1 MPLEIAL
8 ALLFAG
14 TLVIGALLGL
24 YSFFKVRSYSAL
36 PERIDLLE
44 ETVARLR
51 ADLRRALDDR
61 PRLYPD
67 APAKTTPKADPG
79 AVRRSEPP
87 RRTTDTA
94 GETPKTGDE
103 DQTGKDKADAEKP
116 AAAEPGKTG
125 APVENEK
132 PRKTQTPPTGDETKQ
147 PASGPIPVAARDAAP
162 KKDIENTIGALW
174 AVWIGGLALALGGVF
189 LVRYSIEQGWIGP
202 TARVLIGLAFAGLL
216 GAAGEWTRRRGKVFS
231 IAGYERANVP
241 AILTAAGT
249 IAAFASV
256 YAAYALYGLI
266 SPALCF
272 VVLGIVAVVA
282 LFAALLHGLLLASVG
297 LIGSYSVPFLIT
309 TDQPN
314 ALALAL
320 YILAVSGAAFGVAR
334 LRLWRWLAI
343 VAAIG
348 LVAWGVL
355 LLLIGGPNDREIV
368 FGYTFAA
375 LAMVFFVFVAS
386 LYRRDPA
393 TFLNTDRVAT
403 AALAGILFLLHGAV
417 LFRPYDALTTLAMM
431 ATIVLC
437 FGAAVFYPAARYVA
451 VAALFV
457 VVPGYLGW
465 SVPLEDMMRYADD
478 IGSQSAL
485 TTPMLEDLRRSS
497 DRAFVWTGIVLA
509 AVGLGIG
516 LYGTLV
522 SASRAVLAASGTSLA
537 LLLLSVAYLRMEQL
551 QPSLL
556 FGASALGLGLVFAA
570 VANAL
575 FQRIASD
582 APARDAAI
590 AGYLI
595 AALAAIALA
604 LGIVLERG
612 ALTIALAL
620 LVPATA
626 FVYTWRPLPALRPL
640 AIVFA
645 LLWVARVAWDPR
657 IVGADLGTVPILNWL
672 TYGYGIPAAAF
683 AWAAIQFGRDR
694 RDVWLEALEGI
705 AVATVTLALALVGLH
720 AVDPAALFTPIDT
733 LSEGAVAALVA
744 GGVSLGLL
752 RLSRSQSSRVLQ
764 AAATGLGYA
773 GMAIG
778 AFGLLVAYNP
788 LLTGE
793 TIGGGLILNR
803 LTFGYFAPALLYAT
817 LAWAAQTRRPHPYA
831 LVALCV
837 SCVLGAVWITL
848 SIRHAFHPLNL
859 MTGPTTDAEVYVYSA
874 VWLVIGIL
882 VLAVGL
888 VTQIR
893 PVRLLSGIIL
903 LAVVAKVFLID
914 MANLT
919 GVLRALSFIGL
930 GFVLIAIGL
939 VYQRLLRKPVEPSEP
954 DATETT

>member
-8 ALLFAG
+8 VLLFAG

-24 YSFFKVRSYSAL
+24 YSFFKVRSYSTL
-36 PERIDLLE
+36 PERIDTLE
-44 ETVARLR
+44 ETVAALR
-51 ADLRRALDDR
+51 ADLRRALDGR

-67 APAKTTPKADPG
+67 TPAKSTPKADPG
-79 AVRRSEPP
+79 AVRRSEAPRREEKKDEEEQRAEEPSKDQAAPDETPATEPDKTAASDRKDPP
-87 RRTTDTA
+87 R
-94 GETPKTGDE
+94 EKQVPPSDE
-103 DQTGKDKADAEKP
+103 KAEQ
-116 AAAEPGKTG
+116 AA
-125 APVENEK
+125 
-132 PRKTQTPPTGDETKQ
+132 
-147 PASGPIPVAARDAAP
+147 GPIPIAARDAKP
-162 KKDIENTIGALW
+162 KKDIEKTIGALW

-202 TARVLIGLAFAGLL
+202 TARVLIGLAFAALL

-266 SPALCF
+266 SPAVCF
-272 VVLGIVAVVA
+272 IVLGIVAVVA

-348 LVAWGVL
+348 IVAWGVL
-355 LLLIGGPNDREIV
+355 LLLIGGPGDREIV

-386 LYRRDPA
+386 LYARDPA

-403 AALAGILFLLHGAV
+403 AALAGVLFLLHGAV
-417 LFRPYDALTTLAMM
+417 LFRPYDALTTMAMV
-431 ATIVLC
+431 AGIVLS
-437 FGAAVFYPAARYVA
+437 FGAAVFYPAVRYVA
-451 VAALFV
+451 VAALLV

-497 DRAFVWTGIVLA
+497 DRAFVWTGLVLGA
-509 AVGLGIG
+509 IGLGIG

-537 LLLLSVAYLRMEQL
+537 LLLLGVAYLRMEQL

-556 FGASALGLGLVFAA
+556 FGALALGLGLVFAA

-575 FQRIASD
+575 FQRIPPD

-657 IVGADLGTVPILNWL
+657 IVGDDLGTVPVLNWL
-672 TYGYGIPAAAF
+672 TYGYGVPAAAF
-683 AWAAIQFGRDR
+683 TWAAILFARDR

-705 AVATVTLALALVGLH
+705 AVATATLALALIGLH

-773 GMAIG
+773 GMAIS
-778 AFGLLVAYNP
+778 AFGLLVVYNP

-793 TIGGGLILNR
+793 TIGGGLVLNK
-803 LTFGYFAPALLYAT
+803 LTFGYFVPALLYAA
-817 LAWAAQTRRPHPYA
+817 LAWTAQNRRPHPYA

-859 MTGPTTDAEVYVYSA
+859 MTGPTTDTEVYVYSA

-888 VTQIR
+888 VTQMR

-903 LAVVAKVFLID
+903 IAVVAKVFLID

-939 VYQRLLRKPVEPSEP
+939 VYQRLLRKPVEQQEP
-954 DATETT
+954 DNPDTPETA